1 MAVAAAAARGGG
13 GGVCGQW
20 LRGHFSN
27 SVPQRRER
35 TTDRLIGGR
44 VDESGG
50 ESYRLCFCCTV
61 ALYLIF
67 IVVQRQAF
75 A

>member
-44 VDESGG
+44 EWWG
-50 ESYRLCFCCTV
+50 ELQTVLLLYCIRVPHLCRGTV
-61 ALYLIF
+61 
-67 IVVQRQAF
+67 QAF